1 MKEEAILLNN
11 PELRLYL
18 LYSLIK
24 QLQPYISETITLHRV
39 VPSHYTTC
47 TNCSSYDKSSSSI
60 FSFFS
65 SVFSWAFQEQVFF
78 HFFHQFFSWAF
89 QEQVF
94 FHFFHHFFPEHSK
107 NKYFFIF
114 FHHFFPLSI
123 PRTSIFSS
131 DCFLS
136 ISRTSIFSF
145 CSSVFFLSIPR
156 TFLTL

>member
-78 HFFHQFFSWAF
+78 HQIVSWAFQELVFFHFVHQFFSWAF
-89 QEQVF
+89 QE
-94 FHFFHHFFPEHSK
+94 HFWHYKLVVGAKLYCQIYSC
-107 NKYFFIF
+107 
-114 FHHFFPLSI
+114 LW
-123 PRTSIFSS
+123 TMM
-131 DCFLS
+131 
-136 ISRTSIFSF
+136 
-145 CSSVFFLSIPR
+145 
-156 TFLTL
+156 

>member
-65 SVFSWAFQEQVFF
+65 SVFF
-78 HFFHQFFSWAF
+78 
-89 QEQVF
+89 
-94 FHFFHHFFPEHSK
+94 
-107 NKYFFIF
+107 
-114 FHHFFPLSI
+114 LSI
-123 PRTSIFSS
+123 PRTSIFS
-131 DCFLS
+131 F
-136 ISRTSIFSF
+136 F
-145 CSSVFFLSIPR
+145 SSVFFLSIPR
-156 TFLTL
+156 TSILSFFHQIFFLSIPRTSIFSFFSSFFSPVHSKNKYFFIRLFPEHFKN